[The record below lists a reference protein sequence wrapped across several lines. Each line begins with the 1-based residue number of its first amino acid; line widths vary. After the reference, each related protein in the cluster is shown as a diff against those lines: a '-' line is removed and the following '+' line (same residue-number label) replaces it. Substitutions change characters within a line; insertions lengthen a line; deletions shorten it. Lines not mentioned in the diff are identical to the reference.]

1 MENGFSPKYSKVVGN
16 VRFSSGYTSM
26 AESLYEYSCR
36 RLQLS
41 YEYEEDYIFAIGG
54 ENEDRLLFPVDEES
68 LPAIFTIVFF
78 SAFRAG
84 LYHLSVLPM
93 LSFHSIRF
101 LCLAVE
107 ANNL

>member
-1 MENGFSPKYSKVVGN
+1 MENDFSPKYSKVVGN

-26 AESLYEYSCR
+26 AKSLYEYSRR

-41 YEYEEDYIFAIGG
+41 YEYEEDYIFAVGG
-54 ENEDRLLFPVDEES
+54 ENEDRLLFPEDKES
-68 LPAIFTIVFF
+68 LPAIFPIVSF
-78 SAFRAG
+78 SAFRTG

-93 LSFHSIRF
+93 LAFHDLRF
-101 LCLAVE
+101 LCLVVE